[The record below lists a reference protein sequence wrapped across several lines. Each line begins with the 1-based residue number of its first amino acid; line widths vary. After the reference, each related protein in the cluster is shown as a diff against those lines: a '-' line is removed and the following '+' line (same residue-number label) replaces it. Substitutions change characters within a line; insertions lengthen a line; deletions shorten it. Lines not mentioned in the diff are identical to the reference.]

1 MDYIEAFKNLSTNN
15 KYSRKSP
22 HKAVLL
28 LAIIDMCETN
38 TLSKN
43 VIYYDDTLRSA
54 FQKTWEQVLKEETL
68 FHPEM
73 YLPYW
78 FMQSEDFW
86 HIVPR
91 KGKED
96 IVTIMRDEHIKP
108 SESKLIDCVKYAELD
123 EDLFFLMTI
132 PSGRTSLR
140 EALLETYFDLS
151 REEINRLSES
161 QDNTNDKSA
170 AALSY
175 YEKILMQG
183 KSLNKSQIIETDKEI
198 INHFKQLDEDLQIVL
213 NIDYYSFLK
222 KHRIEREMFKEVCP
236 TVYDLYDRIAYH
248 PLKKEDLLPAF
259 AIVYLNFLSDLKISL
274 LSEDNSIELIDKIM
288 EAINIL
294 YGFNGETETNKEKN
308 ESEDL
313 DVVTPEKTI
322 LINADKVKDYG
333 QTDEHSP
340 VVKDSTR
347 IKTAKYDFTIENT
360 IVRCSILNKYGDRVF
375 SDVGKFKYIS
385 GNLYRLKLVEECFTI
400 KEMVF
405 DGSIWIKGD
414 KKIVAYPRSDLF
426 RLIYNTDD
434 YCNIIEDIVDSPV
447 FKDCKLKVNGNWYFY
462 NGNIISDAPI
472 IKNEIVDTH
481 KEEDSN
487 RQIEVLKDITKSP
500 LYYDRRQALIRAMG
514 FFRVPATIK
523 DICRTISRT
532 AWGTPIREFDV
543 EEMLNTMPEVE
554 NRDGK
559 YFLISRRH

>member
-1 MDYIEAFKNLSTNN
+1 MDYIEAFKNLNTNN

-54 FQKTWEQVLKEETL
+54 FQKTWEHVLKEETL

-161 QDNTNDKSA
+161 QENTNDKSA

-487 RQIEVLKDITKSP
+487 RQIDVLKDITKSP